1 MCSLGVFLVHVLAG
15 AAEDLSP
22 SLGSL
27 CWELA
32 APCMLGP
39 AVSDESGVGTQR
51 GSHQGQEGDALWP
64 RRMLSG
70 CQEAA
75 WWPQGLLD
83 CSQLEKWGSEL
94 AMSFAGRSPVPG
106 SCMLTVWI
114 PVPATLY

>member
-94 AMSFAGRSPVPG
+94 AMSFAGRSPAPG